1 MTTFLL
7 IRHGMTDAVGKTI
20 TGRLPGVHLNEAGQR
35 QADDLP
41 NRLKRWKIDAIYS
54 SPLDRALETA
64 APPARKLGL
73 KVMMSEALSEV
84 DFGEWSGKSLV
95 ELDQL
100 PEWRLYNTFRSG
112 TRAPGGELATEVQT
126 RMVEQLTRY
135 SRQHPDQ
142 IVAVFSH
149 ADAIRIALVH
159 FLGMPIDLMHRL
171 EIRPAS
177 ISAVRLA
184 EWGPQVLLMNGS

>member
-20 TGRLPGVHLNEAGQR
+20 TGRLPGVHLNKTGQR
-35 QADDLP
+35 QADGLP
-41 NRLKRWKIDAIYS
+41 SRLKRWKIDAIYS
-54 SPLDRALETA
+54 SPLERALETA
-64 APPARKLGL
+64 APAARKLGL

-84 DFGEWSGKSLV
+84 DFGEWSGRSLA

-142 IVAVFSH
+142 IVGVFSH
-149 ADAIRIALVH
+149 ADAIRLALVH
-159 FLGMPIDLMHRL
+159 FLGMPIDLMHRI

-177 ISAVRLA
+177 ISIVRLA
-184 EWGPQVLLMNGS
+184 EWGPQVLLLNES

>member
-20 TGRLPGVHLNEAGQR
+20 TGRLPGVHLNEAGQK

-41 NRLKRWKIDAIYS
+41 SRLKRWKIDAIYS
-54 SPLDRALETA
+54 SPLERALETA
-64 APPARKLGL
+64 APAARKLGL

-84 DFGEWSGKSLV
+84 DFGEWSGRSLV

-159 FLGMPIDLMHRL
+159 FLGMPIDLMHRI

-184 EWGPQVLLMNGS
+184 EWGPQVLLINGH

>member
-41 NRLKRWKIDAIYS
+41 SRLKRWKIDAIYS
-54 SPLDRALETA
+54 SPLERALETA
-64 APPARKLGL
+64 APAARKLGL

-84 DFGEWSGKSLV
+84 DFGEWSGRGLA

-100 PEWRLYNTFRSG
+100 PEWRLYNTFRSS

-142 IVAVFSH
+142 IVAVVSH
-149 ADAIRIALVH
+149 ADAIRLALVH
-159 FLGMPIDLMHRL
+159 FLGMPIDLMHRI

-177 ISAVRLA
+177 ISVVRLA
-184 EWGPQVLLMNGS
+184 EWGSQVLLMNES

>member
-20 TGRLPGVHLNEAGQR
+20 TGRFPGVHLNEAGQK
-35 QADDLP
+35 QADELST
-41 NRLKRWKIDAIYS
+41 RLRRWKIDAVYS
-54 SPLDRALETA
+54 SPLERALETA
-64 APPARKLGL
+64 APTARRLHL
-73 KVMMSEALSEV
+73 NVMKSEALSEL
-84 DFGEWSGKSLV
+84 DFGEWSGKTLE
-95 ELDQL
+95 ELNQL
-100 PEWRLYNTFRSG
+100 PEWRLYNTFRSS

-142 IVAVFSH
+142 TVAVFSH
-149 ADAIRIALVH
+149 ADAIRLTLAH
-159 FLGMPIDLMHRL
+159 FLGMPIDLMHRI

-177 ISAVRLA
+177 VSAVRLA
-184 EWGPQVLLMNGS
+184 EWGPQVLLMNWS

>member
-20 TGRLPGVHLNEAGQR
+20 TGRLPGVHLNKTGQR
-35 QADDLP
+35 QADGLP
-41 NRLKRWKIDAIYS
+41 SRLKRWKIDAIYS
-54 SPLDRALETA
+54 SPLERALETA
-64 APPARKLGL
+64 APTARKLGL

-84 DFGEWSGKSLV
+84 DFGEWSGKSLA

-142 IVAVFSH
+142 IVGVFSH
-149 ADAIRIALVH
+149 ADAIRLALVH
-159 FLGMPIDLMHRL
+159 FLGMPIDLMHRI

-177 ISAVRLA
+177 ISIVRLA
-184 EWGPQVLLMNGS
+184 EWGPQVLLLNES

>member
-1 MTTFLL
+1 
-7 IRHGMTDAVGKTI
+7 MTDAVGKTI
-20 TGRLPGVHLNEAGQR
+20 TGRLPGVHLNDAGQR
-35 QADDLP
+35 QADELP
-41 NRLKRWKIDAIYS
+41 GRLKRWKIDAIYS
-54 SPLDRALETA
+54 SPLERALETA
-64 APPARKLGL
+64 APAAKKLGL

-84 DFGEWSGKSLV
+84 DFGEWSGRSLV

-100 PEWRLYNTFRSG
+100 PEWRLYNTFRSS

-149 ADAIRIALVH
+149 ADAIRLALVH
-159 FLGMPIDLMHRL
+159 LLGMPIDLMHRI

>member
-20 TGRLPGVHLNEAGQR
+20 TGRLPGVHLNEVGQK

-41 NRLKRWKIDAIYS
+41 SRLRRWKIDAIYS
-54 SPLDRALETA
+54 SPLERTLETA
-64 APPARKLGL
+64 APVARRLGL
-73 KVMMSEALSEV
+73 NVMKSEALSEV
-84 DFGEWSGKSLV
+84 DFGEWSGMTLD
-95 ELDQL
+95 ELDQR
-100 PEWRLYNTFRSG
+100 PDWRLYNTFRSS
-112 TRAPGGELATEVQT
+112 TRAPGGELATEAQT

-135 SRQHPDQ
+135 SRQHPEQ

-149 ADAIRIALVH
+149 ADTIRFALAH
-159 FLGMPIDLMHRL
+159 FLGMPTDLMHRI

-177 ISAVRLA
+177 ISVIRLA
-184 EWGPQVLLMNGS
+184 EWGPQVLLMNAT

>member
-41 NRLKRWKIDAIYS
+41 SRLKRWKIDAIYS
-54 SPLDRALETA
+54 SPLERALETA
-64 APPARKLGL
+64 APAARILGL

-84 DFGEWSGKSLV
+84 DFGEWSGRSLA

-100 PEWRLYNTFRSG
+100 PEWRLYNTFRSC

-149 ADAIRIALVH
+149 ADAIRLALVH
-159 FLGMPIDLMHRL
+159 FLGMPIDLMHRI

-184 EWGPQVLLMNGS
+184 EWGPQVLLMNES

>member
-20 TGRLPGVHLNEAGQR
+20 TGRFPGVHLNEAGR
-35 QADDLP
+35 KQADDLYS
-41 NRLKRWKIDAIYS
+41 RLRRWKVNAIYS
-54 SPLDRALETA
+54 SPLERALETA
-64 APPARKLGL
+64 APPARRFGIA
-73 KVMMSEALSEV
+73 VMKSEALSEV
-84 DFGEWSGKSLV
+84 DFGEWSGKNLD

-100 PEWRLYNTFRSG
+100 PEWRLYNTFRSS
-112 TRAPGGELATEVQT
+112 TRPPGGELATEAQT

-135 SRQHPDQ
+135 ARQHPEQ

-149 ADAIRIALVH
+149 ADTIRFTLAH
-159 FLGMPIDLMHRL
+159 FLGMPIDLMHRI

-184 EWGPQVLLMNGS
+184 EWGPQVLLMNWT

>member
-20 TGRLPGVHLNEAGQR
+20 TGRFPGVHLNEIGQK
-35 QADDLP
+35 QAADLAV
-41 NRLKRWKIDAIYS
+41 RLRLWKIDAIYS
-54 SPLDRALETA
+54 SPLERAVETA
-64 APPARKLGL
+64 APTARRLRL
-73 KVMMSEALSEV
+73 NVMKSEALSEV
-84 DFGEWSGKSLV
+84 DFGEWSGRTLE
-95 ELDQL
+95 ELNQL
-100 PEWRLYNTFRSG
+100 PEWRLFNTFRSS

-142 IVAVFSH
+142 TVAVFSH
-149 ADAIRIALVH
+149 ADAIRLTLAH

-177 ISAVRLA
+177 VSALRLA
-184 EWGPQVLLMNGS
+184 EWGPQVLLMNWG

>member
-7 IRHGMTDAVGKTI
+7 IRHGVTDAVGKTI

-41 NRLKRWKIDAIYS
+41 TRLKRWKIDAIYS
-54 SPLDRALETA
+54 SPLERALETA
-64 APPARKLGL
+64 APAARKLGL
-73 KVMMSEALSEV
+73 KVLMSEALSEV
-84 DFGEWSGKSLV
+84 DFGEWSGRSLA

-100 PEWRLYNTFRSG
+100 PEWRLYNTFRSSA
-112 TRAPGGELATEVQT
+112 RAPGGELATEVQT

-149 ADAIRIALVH
+149 ADAIRLALVH